1 MGAKK
6 REYSGAIN
14 GGTESG
20 RIGVW
25 TSQRVNK
32 VTKERQKKKEE
43 YVDRR
48 NNRVGFT
55 LYLAAFTQQN
65 FTHLFTA
72 V

>member
-1 MGAKK
+1 MAELGCEPPKESIKLLKK
-6 REYSGAIN
+6 DR
-14 GGTESG
+14 
-20 RIGVW
+20 
-25 TSQRVNK
+25 
-32 VTKERQKKKEE
+32 KKE